1 MMMLI
6 WNRYT
11 RFFALSALF
20 LWVGLWLGASLWL
33 WSGQEVMVETETAA
47 SSPYPIHFGAMTE
60 AETDVFYYPQP
71 QNSPASFP
79 WPTITGPQHWA
90 VLMCKF
96 SDVGSEPQGQ
106 SFFKNMFERTNGPS
120 LDNYW
125 REVSYNNITEITADA
140 HGWFT
145 LPKNR
150 AGYSFSSTTSGF
162 DVNQLI
168 QDCINVANPSVNFA
182 PYDAVA
188 VMLNSD
194 SPVAITTLF
203 PLSYPDGAVIDLGAI
218 AIPSNKYNLALV
230 AHEMGHA
237 YFLPHSSANGA
248 EYQNPWDLMGI
259 ASGYRCSVNAD
270 PIYSCL
276 GQHVITYYKDQL
288 GWISPAQKY
297 TAPIGTNTITLER
310 LALPQTNNYLM
321 AEINVG
327 SFSYILEARQ
337 RVGYDAKLAGDA
349 VLIHKNDDLVDA
361 TGAPYDDEGAM
372 WKPGETFVDAANEIE
387 VHIDSATA
395 TGFVITIK
403 NGTEPHVSAM
413 LSANP
418 MTPAA
423 NEEVAFQ
430 TQLSYVDGNAG
441 TVSATLSVTI
451 PAEMTLVPN
460 SVTTTAG
467 SVITQNPPVV
477 SIPSLGETAITIT
490 YRATVNGSITDPTAI
505 TIPVAVQWGS
515 ETSNFNHTVIAN
527 GTAIYLPLI
536 TK

>member
-1 MMMLI
+1 MLI
-6 WNRYT
+6 WTRYT
-11 RFFALSALF
+11 RFFALFVLF
-20 LWVGLWLGASLWL
+20 LGLGLWLGL
-33 WSGQEVMVETETAA
+33 GQSAPV
-47 SSPYPIHFGAMTE
+47 E
-60 AETDVFYYPQP
+60 AETAVSHLDH
-71 QNSPASFP
+71 NHSIPASP
-79 WPTITGPQHWA
+79 DGSALTGAQHWA

-96 SDVGSEPQGQ
+96 SDVGSEPQNQ
-106 SFFKNMFERTNGPS
+106 SFFENMFERTTGPS
-120 LDNYW
+120 LHNYW
-125 REVSYNNITEITADA
+125 REASYNNISAITADA

-145 LPKNR
+145 LPKSR
-150 AGYSFSSTTSGF
+150 AGYSFSSATAGF
-162 DVNQLI
+162 NVDEII
-168 QDCINVANPSVNFA
+168 QDCINVANPTVNFA

-194 SPVAITTLF
+194 SPVAITTWA
-203 PLSYPDGAVIDLGAI
+203 PIAYPDGAFISLGAI

-237 YFLPHSSANGA
+237 YFLPHSSANGN

-270 PIYSCL
+270 PLYSCL
-276 GQHVITYYKDQL
+276 GQHPIAYYKDQL
-288 GWISPAQKY
+288 GWIPSGQKY

-337 RVGYDAKLAGDA
+337 RVGYDTKLAGDA

-372 WKPGETFVDAANEIE
+372 WKVGETFVDAANEIE

-403 NGTEPHVSAM
+403 NGTEPQVNAL

-418 MTPAA
+418 TTPTA
-423 NEEVAFQ
+423 NEEVEFQ

-441 TVSATLSVTI
+441 TVAATFSVTI
-451 PAEMTLVPN
+451 PAQMTLVPN

-467 SVITQNPPVV
+467 TITNQNPPEV
-477 SIPSLGETAITIT
+477 SLPALGQTAVTIT
-490 YRATVNGSITDPTAI
+490 YRATVNGTITNPTPI
-505 TIPVAVQWGS
+505 TVPVAVEWNSQ
-515 ETSNFNHTVIAN
+515 TSNFSHVVIAN
-527 GTAIYLPLI
+527 GTAVYLPMI
-536 TK
+536 TR